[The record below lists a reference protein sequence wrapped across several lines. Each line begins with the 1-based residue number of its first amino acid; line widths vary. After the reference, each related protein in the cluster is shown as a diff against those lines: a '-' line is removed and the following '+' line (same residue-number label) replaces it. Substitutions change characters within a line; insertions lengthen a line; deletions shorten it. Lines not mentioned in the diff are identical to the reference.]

1 MIVRYIGLQ
10 ENPLGMP
17 MVLVGVPMEG
27 GETTRVFQVSE
38 GHELTPEDQRKFNK
52 DYKEWNQA
60 RLRATARKMH
70 ESIRPVKI
78 DKTIRRI

>member
-1 MIVRYIGLQ
+1 MLVRYIGLQ

-17 MVLVGVPMEG
+17 MILVGVPLDD
-27 GETTRVFQVSE
+27 GETTRVYNSME
-38 GHELTPEDQRKFNK
+38 HKLSPEDERKFEQE
-52 DYKEWNQA
+52 YKEWNRA

-78 DKTIRRI
+78 DKTIRGI